1 MTNLT
6 PILNAL
12 IALCAA
18 LVTAF
23 VIPWVKSKTTSQG
36 RETLLAWVKIAVA
49 AAEQLYTSTDGNEK
63 KIYVLNFLHEKG
75 YEISTDEV
83 ENAVES
89 AVLELHSELYGVSKD
104 ESTTA

>member
-1 MTNLT
+1 MEAIMTNLT

-23 VIPWVKSKTTSQG
+23 VIPWVKSKTTAQG

-49 AAEQLYTSTDGNEK
+49 AAEQLYKSTDCGQK
-63 KIYVLNFLHEKG
+63 KVYVQEFLHGKG
-75 YEISTDEV
+75 YDIATEEI
-83 ENAVES
+83 ENAIES
-89 AVLELHSELYGVSKD
+89 AVLELHSELYGVSK
-104 ESTTA
+104 